1 MSISMYAITV
11 PVFTRY
17 LHSLD
22 AVLATAEKFAAERG
36 IKPEVLGQ
44 ARLAPDMLPLTFQVQ
59 STTDRM
65 KFALSRLTGR
75 EAPSW
80 TDNEVTLA
88 DLRERVRKGLDFVSG
103 FTEADLDGSEDRM
116 VTLKVRG
123 EDKQFPAVEHI
134 TLNAIPQ
141 IFFHLTTAYALLR
154 HNGVPI
160 GKRDFLG
167 S

>member
-17 LHSLD
+17 LNSLD
-22 AVLATAEKFAAERG
+22 AVLATAEKYAEERK

-65 KFALSRLTGR
+65 KFALCRLTGR

-80 TDNEVTLA
+80 ADSEVTLA
-88 DLRERVRKGLDFVSG
+88 DLRARVKKGLDFVSS
-103 FTEADLDGSEDRM
+103 FTEADLAGTENKM

-123 EDKQFPAVEHI
+123 EDTQVPAVEHI
-134 TLNAIPQ
+134 TLNAVPQ
-141 IFFHLTTAYALLR
+141 IFFHLTTAYGLLR

-160 GKRDFLG
+160 GKRDFVG
-167 S
+167 A